1 MRVMAAV
8 RFCGSR
14 IPSLPTIR
22 TAAFAAS
29 SRLALWLC
37 VAVATL
43 FAALADA
50 AGTGLVYQVDGPNG
64 RFYLAGSMHLLHAER
79 AELPTP
85 LERAYRDSASIVME
99 IDTDDDDAARA
110 GTRLLA
116 AAQLAPEASLPAL
129 LGAAR
134 WSAVQVA
141 LAEAGFDAERAS
153 RFEPWGLA
161 LLLTQAGFARQ
172 GYSPAAGVEQQ
183 LTERAR
189 RDGKPIS
196 GLETAEMQIAMLD
209 GLDMN
214 VQRQMLDLTLEELQE
229 LPQMIDELDAAWRA
243 GDLPRLEAL
252 LLEGYRQMPELY
264 TALLVE
270 RNRRWVSQIHAWPP
284 TSPPRLVLVGALH
297 LVGEQGV
304 PALLQ
309 RAGYKTRRLTTDTAT
324 RDHP

>member
-1 MRVMAAV
+1 MWAA
-8 RFCGSR
+8 
-14 IPSLPTIR
+14 
-22 TAAFAAS
+22 AAS
-29 SRLALWLC
+29 SNGA
-37 VAVATL
+37 
-43 FAALADA
+43 
-50 AGTGLVYQVDGPNG
+50 GLVYQVEGPNG

-79 AELPTP
+79 ASLPAP
-85 LERAYRDSASIVME
+85 LERAYRNSASIVME
-99 IDTDDDDAARA
+99 IDTDDGDAQDA
-110 GTRLLA
+110 GARLLE
-116 AAQLAPEASLPAL
+116 AAQLAPDTSLQAL
-129 LGAAR
+129 LGEAR
-134 WSAVQVA
+134 WNTVRTA

-172 GYSPAAGVEQQ
+172 GYTSAAGVEQQ

-196 GLETAEMQIAMLD
+196 GLETAAMQIALLD

-214 VQRQMLDLTLEELQE
+214 VQRQMLDLTLEEVQE
-229 LPQMIDELDAAWRA
+229 MPQMLDELDDAWRA
-243 GDLPRLEAL
+243 GDLQRLEAL

-270 RNRRWVSQIHAWPP
+270 RNRRWVSQIRAWPT

-297 LVGEQGV
+297 LVGEQGL

-309 RAGYKTRRLTTDTAT
+309 RAGYTVERLTGG
-324 RDHP
+324 PKVGE

>member
-1 MRVMAAV
+1 MKR
-8 RFCGSR
+8 
-14 IPSLPTIR
+14 L
-22 TAAFAAS
+22 
-29 SRLALWLC
+29 LALWLGC
-37 VAVATL
+37 FLCAVAAVPMW
-43 FAALADA
+43 AAA
-50 AGTGLVYQVDGPNG
+50 ASSNGAGLVYQVEGPNG

-79 AELPTP
+79 ASLPAP
-85 LERAYRDSASIVME
+85 LERAYRNSASIVME
-99 IDTDDDDAARA
+99 IDTDDGDAQDA
-110 GTRLLA
+110 GARLLE
-116 AAQLAPEASLPAL
+116 AAQLAPDTSLQAL
-129 LGAAR
+129 LGEAR
-134 WSAVQVA
+134 WNTVRTA

-172 GYSPAAGVEQQ
+172 GYTSAAGVEQQ

-196 GLETAEMQIAMLD
+196 GLETAAMQIALLD

-214 VQRQMLDLTLEELQE
+214 VQRQMLDLTLEEVQE
-229 LPQMIDELDAAWRA
+229 MPQMLDELEDAWRA
-243 GDLPRLEAL
+243 GDLQRLEAL

-270 RNRRWVSQIHAWPP
+270 RNRRWVSQIRAWPT

-297 LVGEQGV
+297 LVGEQGL

-309 RAGYKTRRLTTDTAT
+309 RAGYTVQRLTGG
-324 RDHP
+324 PKVGE

>member
-1 MRVMAAV
+1 MKR
-8 RFCGSR
+8 
-14 IPSLPTIR
+14 L
-22 TAAFAAS
+22 
-29 SRLALWLC
+29 LALWLGC
-37 VAVATL
+37 FLCAVAAVPMW
-43 FAALADA
+43 AAA
-50 AGTGLVYQVDGPNG
+50 ASSNGAGLVYQVEGPNG

-79 AELPTP
+79 ASLPAP
-85 LERAYRDSASIVME
+85 LERAYRNSASIVME
-99 IDTDDDDAARA
+99 IDTDDGDAQDA
-110 GTRLLA
+110 GARLLE
-116 AAQLAPEASLPAL
+116 AAQLAPDTSLQAL
-129 LGAAR
+129 LGEAR
-134 WSAVQVA
+134 WNTVRTA

-172 GYSPAAGVEQQ
+172 GYTSAAGVEQQ

-196 GLETAEMQIAMLD
+196 GLETAEMQIALLD

-214 VQRQMLDLTLEELQE
+214 VQRQMLDLTLEEVQE
-229 LPQMIDELDAAWRA
+229 MPQMLDELEDAWRA
-243 GDLPRLEAL
+243 GDLQRLEAL

-270 RNRRWVSQIHAWPP
+270 RNRRWVSQIRAWPT

-297 LVGEQGV
+297 LVGEQGL

-309 RAGYKTRRLTTDTAT
+309 RAGYTVQRLTGG
-324 RDHP
+324 PKVGE

>member
-1 MRVMAAV
+1 MKR
-8 RFCGSR
+8 
-14 IPSLPTIR
+14 L
-22 TAAFAAS
+22 
-29 SRLALWLC
+29 LALWLGC
-37 VAVATL
+37 TLCAVAAVPL
-43 FAALADA
+43 WAAA
-50 AGTGLVYQVDGPNG
+50 ASSNGAGLVYQVEGPNG

-79 AELPTP
+79 ASLPAP
-85 LERAYRDSASIVME
+85 LERAYRNSASIVME
-99 IDTDDDDAARA
+99 IDTDDGDAQDA
-110 GTRLLA
+110 GARLLE
-116 AAQLAPEASLPAL
+116 AAQLAPDTSLQAL
-129 LGAAR
+129 LGEAR
-134 WSAVQVA
+134 WNTVRSA

-172 GYSPAAGVEQQ
+172 GYTSAAGVEQQ

-196 GLETAEMQIAMLD
+196 GLETAAMQISLLD

-214 VQRQMLDLTLEELQE
+214 VQRQMLDLTLEEVQE
-229 LPQMIDELDAAWRA
+229 MPQMLDELDDAWRA
-243 GDLPRLEAL
+243 GDLQRLEAL

-270 RNRRWVSQIHAWPP
+270 RNRRWVSQIRAWPT

-297 LVGEQGV
+297 VVGEQGL

-309 RAGYKTRRLTTDTAT
+309 RAGYTVQRLTGG
-324 RDHP
+324 PKVGE

>member
-1 MRVMAAV
+1 MKR
-8 RFCGSR
+8 
-14 IPSLPTIR
+14 L
-22 TAAFAAS
+22 
-29 SRLALWLC
+29 LALWLGC
-37 VAVATL
+37 FLCAVAAVPMW
-43 FAALADA
+43 AAA
-50 AGTGLVYQVDGPNG
+50 ASSNGAGLVYQVEGPNG

-79 AELPTP
+79 ASLPAP
-85 LERAYRDSASIVME
+85 LERAYRNSASIVME
-99 IDTDDDDAARA
+99 IDTDDGDAQDA
-110 GTRLLA
+110 GARLLE
-116 AAQLAPEASLPAL
+116 AAQLAPDTSLQAL
-129 LGAAR
+129 LGEAR
-134 WSAVQVA
+134 WNTVRTE

-172 GYSPAAGVEQQ
+172 GYTSAAGVEQQ

-196 GLETAEMQIAMLD
+196 GLETAEMQIALLD

-214 VQRQMLDLTLEELQE
+214 VQRQMLDLTLEEVQE
-229 LPQMIDELDAAWRA
+229 MPQMLDELEDAWRA
-243 GDLPRLEAL
+243 GDRQRLEAL

-270 RNRRWVSQIHAWPP
+270 RNRRWVSQIRAWPT

-297 LVGEQGV
+297 LVGEQGL

-309 RAGYKTRRLTTDTAT
+309 RAGYTVERLTGG
-324 RDHP
+324 PKVGE

>member
-1 MRVMAAV
+1 MKR
-8 RFCGSR
+8 
-14 IPSLPTIR
+14 L
-22 TAAFAAS
+22 
-29 SRLALWLC
+29 LALWLGC
-37 VAVATL
+37 FLCAVAAVPMWAT
-43 FAALADA
+43 AASSNGA
-50 AGTGLVYQVDGPNG
+50 GLVYQVEGPNG

-79 AELPTP
+79 ASLPAP
-85 LERAYRDSASIVME
+85 LERAYRNSASIVME
-99 IDTDDDDAARA
+99 IDTDDGDAQDA
-110 GTRLLA
+110 GARLLE
-116 AAQLAPEASLPAL
+116 AAQLAPDTSLQAL
-129 LGAAR
+129 LGEAR
-134 WSAVQVA
+134 WNTVRTA

-172 GYSPAAGVEQQ
+172 GYTSAAGVEQQ

-196 GLETAEMQIAMLD
+196 GLETAAMQIALLD

-214 VQRQMLDLTLEELQE
+214 VQRQMLDLTLEEVQE
-229 LPQMIDELDAAWRA
+229 MPQMLDELEDAWRA
-243 GDLPRLEAL
+243 GDLQRLEAL

-270 RNRRWVSQIHAWPP
+270 RNRRWVSQIRAWPT

-297 LVGEQGV
+297 LVGEQGL

-309 RAGYKTRRLTTDTAT
+309 RAGYTVERLTGG
-324 RDHP
+324 PKVGE

>member
-1 MRVMAAV
+1 MKRLLTLWLGCFLGAVAAV
-8 RFCGSR
+8 
-14 IPSLPTIR
+14 PMWAT
-22 TAAFAAS
+22 AAS
-29 SRLALWLC
+29 SNGA
-37 VAVATL
+37 
-43 FAALADA
+43 
-50 AGTGLVYQVDGPNG
+50 GLVYQVEGPNG

-79 AELPTP
+79 ASLPAP
-85 LERAYRDSASIVME
+85 LERAYRNSASIVME
-99 IDTDDDDAARA
+99 IDTDDGDAQDA
-110 GTRLLA
+110 GARLLE
-116 AAQLAPEASLPAL
+116 AAQLAPDASLQAL
-129 LGAAR
+129 LGEAR
-134 WSAVQVA
+134 WNTVRTA

-172 GYSPAAGVEQQ
+172 GYTSAAGVEQQ

-196 GLETAEMQIAMLD
+196 GLETAAMQIALLD

-214 VQRQMLDLTLEELQE
+214 VQRQMLDLTLEEVQE
-229 LPQMIDELDAAWRA
+229 MPQMLDELEDAWRA
-243 GDLPRLEAL
+243 GDRQRLEAL

-270 RNRRWVSQIHAWPP
+270 RNRRWVSQIRAWPT

-297 LVGEQGV
+297 LVGEQGL

-309 RAGYKTRRLTTDTAT
+309 RAGYTVQRLTGG
-324 RDHP
+324 PKVGE

>member
-1 MRVMAAV
+1 MKRLLTLWLGCFLGAVAAV
-8 RFCGSR
+8 
-14 IPSLPTIR
+14 PMWAT
-22 TAAFAAS
+22 AAS
-29 SRLALWLC
+29 SNGA
-37 VAVATL
+37 
-43 FAALADA
+43 
-50 AGTGLVYQVDGPNG
+50 GLVYQVEGPNG

-79 AELPTP
+79 AVLPAP
-85 LERAYRDSASIVME
+85 LERAYRKSASIVME
-99 IDTDDDDAARA
+99 IDTDDSDAQDA
-110 GTRLLA
+110 GARLLE
-116 AAQLAPEASLPAL
+116 AAQLAPDTSLQAL
-129 LGAAR
+129 LGEAR
-134 WSAVQVA
+134 WNTVRTA

-172 GYSPAAGVEQQ
+172 GYTSAAGVEQQ

-196 GLETAEMQIAMLD
+196 GLETAAMQIALLD

-214 VQRQMLDLTLEELQE
+214 VQRQMLDLTLEEVQE
-229 LPQMIDELDAAWRA
+229 MPQMLDELEDAWRA
-243 GDLPRLEAL
+243 GDRQRLEAL

-270 RNRRWVSQIHAWPP
+270 RNRRWVSQIRAWPT

-297 LVGEQGV
+297 LVGEQGL

-309 RAGYKTRRLTTDTAT
+309 RAGYTVERLTGG
-324 RDHP
+324 PKVGE

>member
-1 MRVMAAV
+1 MKR
-8 RFCGSR
+8 
-14 IPSLPTIR
+14 L
-22 TAAFAAS
+22 
-29 SRLALWLC
+29 LALWLGC
-37 VAVATL
+37 FLCAVAAVPMW
-43 FAALADA
+43 AAA
-50 AGTGLVYQVDGPNG
+50 ASSNGAGLVYQVEGPNG

-79 AELPTP
+79 ASLPAP
-85 LERAYRDSASIVME
+85 LERAYRNSASIVME
-99 IDTDDDDAARA
+99 IDTDDGDAQDA
-110 GTRLLA
+110 GARLLE
-116 AAQLAPEASLPAL
+116 AAQLAPDTSLQAL
-129 LGAAR
+129 LGEAR
-134 WSAVQVA
+134 WNTVRTA

-172 GYSPAAGVEQQ
+172 GYTSAAGVEQQ

-196 GLETAEMQIAMLD
+196 GLETAAMQIALLD

-214 VQRQMLDLTLEELQE
+214 VQRQMLDLTLEEVQE
-229 LPQMIDELDAAWRA
+229 MPQMLDELEDAWRA
-243 GDLPRLEAL
+243 GDLQRLEAL

-270 RNRRWVSQIHAWPP
+270 RNRRWVSQIRAWPT

-297 LVGEQGV
+297 VVGEQGL

-309 RAGYKTRRLTTDTAT
+309 RAGYTVQRLTGG
-324 RDHP
+324 PKVGE

>member
-1 MRVMAAV
+1 VGRVKRLLTLWLGCFLCAVAAV
-8 RFCGSR
+8 
-14 IPSLPTIR
+14 PMWAT
-22 TAAFAAS
+22 AAS
-29 SRLALWLC
+29 SNGA
-37 VAVATL
+37 
-43 FAALADA
+43 
-50 AGTGLVYQVDGPNG
+50 GLVYQVEGPNG

-79 AELPTP
+79 ASLPAP
-85 LERAYRDSASIVME
+85 LERAYRNSASIVME
-99 IDTDDDDAARA
+99 IDTDDGDAQDA
-110 GTRLLA
+110 GARLLE
-116 AAQLAPEASLPAL
+116 AAQLAPDTSLQAL
-129 LGAAR
+129 LGEAR
-134 WSAVQVA
+134 WNTVRTA

-172 GYSPAAGVEQQ
+172 GYTSAAGVEQQ

-196 GLETAEMQIAMLD
+196 GLETAAMQIALLD

-214 VQRQMLDLTLEELQE
+214 VQRQMLDLTLEEVQE
-229 LPQMIDELDAAWRA
+229 MPQMLDELEDAWRA
-243 GDLPRLEAL
+243 GDLQRLEAL

-270 RNRRWVSQIHAWPP
+270 RNRRWVSQIRAWPT

-297 LVGEQGV
+297 LVGEQGL

-309 RAGYKTRRLTTDTAT
+309 RAGYTVERLTGG
-324 RDHP
+324 PKVGE

>member
-1 MRVMAAV
+1 MKR
-8 RFCGSR
+8 
-14 IPSLPTIR
+14 L
-22 TAAFAAS
+22 
-29 SRLALWLC
+29 LALWLGC
-37 VAVATL
+37 FLCAVAAVPMW
-43 FAALADA
+43 AAA
-50 AGTGLVYQVDGPNG
+50 ASSNGAGLVYQVEGPNG

-79 AELPTP
+79 ASLPAP
-85 LERAYRDSASIVME
+85 LERAYRNSASIVME
-99 IDTDDDDAARA
+99 IDTDDGDAQDA
-110 GTRLLA
+110 GARLLE
-116 AAQLAPEASLPAL
+116 AAQLAPDASLQAL
-129 LGAAR
+129 LGEAR
-134 WSAVQVA
+134 WNTVRTA

-172 GYSPAAGVEQQ
+172 GYTSAAGVEQQ

-196 GLETAEMQIAMLD
+196 GLETAEMQIALLD

-214 VQRQMLDLTLEELQE
+214 VQRQMLDLTLEEVQE
-229 LPQMIDELDAAWRA
+229 MPQMLDELEDAWRA
-243 GDLPRLEAL
+243 GDLQRLEAL

-270 RNRRWVSQIHAWPP
+270 RNRRWVSQIRAWPT

-297 LVGEQGV
+297 LVGEQGL

-309 RAGYKTRRLTTDTAT
+309 RAGYTVQRLTGG
-324 RDHP
+324 PKVGE

>member
-1 MRVMAAV
+1 MKR
-8 RFCGSR
+8 
-14 IPSLPTIR
+14 L
-22 TAAFAAS
+22 
-29 SRLALWLC
+29 LALWLGC
-37 VAVATL
+37 FLCAVAAVPMW
-43 FAALADA
+43 AAA
-50 AGTGLVYQVDGPNG
+50 ASSNGAGLVYQVEGPNG

-79 AELPTP
+79 ASLPAP
-85 LERAYRDSASIVME
+85 LERAYRNSASIVME
-99 IDTDDDDAARA
+99 IDTDDGDAQDA
-110 GTRLLA
+110 GARLLE
-116 AAQLAPEASLPAL
+116 AAQLAPDASLQAL
-129 LGAAR
+129 LGEAR
-134 WSAVQVA
+134 WNTVRTA

-172 GYSPAAGVEQQ
+172 GYTSAAGVEQQ

-196 GLETAEMQIAMLD
+196 GLETAAMQIALLD

-214 VQRQMLDLTLEELQE
+214 VQRQMLDLTLEEVQE
-229 LPQMIDELDAAWRA
+229 MPQMLDELDDAWRA
-243 GDLPRLEAL
+243 GDLQRLEAL

-270 RNRRWVSQIHAWPP
+270 RNWRWVSQIRAWPT

-297 LVGEQGV
+297 LVGEQGL

-309 RAGYKTRRLTTDTAT
+309 RAGYTVQRLTGG
-324 RDHP
+324 PKVGE

>member
-1 MRVMAAV
+1 MKRLLTLWLGCFLGAVAAV
-8 RFCGSR
+8 
-14 IPSLPTIR
+14 PMWAT
-22 TAAFAAS
+22 AAS
-29 SRLALWLC
+29 SNGA
-37 VAVATL
+37 
-43 FAALADA
+43 
-50 AGTGLVYQVDGPNG
+50 GLVYQVEGPNG

-79 AELPTP
+79 ASLPAP
-85 LERAYRDSASIVME
+85 LERAYRNSASIVME
-99 IDTDDDDAARA
+99 IDTDDGDAQDA
-110 GTRLLA
+110 GARLLE
-116 AAQLAPEASLPAL
+116 AAQLAPDTSLQAL
-129 LGAAR
+129 LGEAR
-134 WSAVQVA
+134 WNTVRTA

-172 GYSPAAGVEQQ
+172 GYTSAAGVEQQ

-196 GLETAEMQIAMLD
+196 GLETAAMQIALLD

-214 VQRQMLDLTLEELQE
+214 VQRQMLDLTLEEVQE
-229 LPQMIDELDAAWRA
+229 MPQMLDELDDAWRA
-243 GDLPRLEAL
+243 GDLQRLEAL

-270 RNRRWVSQIHAWPP
+270 RNRRWVSQIRAWPT

-297 LVGEQGV
+297 VVGEQGL

-309 RAGYKTRRLTTDTAT
+309 RAGYTVQRLTGG
-324 RDHP
+324 PKVGE

>member
-1 MRVMAAV
+1 MKR
-8 RFCGSR
+8 
-14 IPSLPTIR
+14 L
-22 TAAFAAS
+22 
-29 SRLALWLC
+29 LALWLGC
-37 VAVATL
+37 FLCAVAAVPMW
-43 FAALADA
+43 AAA
-50 AGTGLVYQVDGPNG
+50 ASSNGAGLVYQVEGPNG

-79 AELPTP
+79 ASLPAP
-85 LERAYRDSASIVME
+85 LERAYRNSASIVME
-99 IDTDDDDAARA
+99 IDTDDGDAQDA
-110 GTRLLA
+110 GARLLE
-116 AAQLAPEASLPAL
+116 AAQLAPDASLQAL
-129 LGAAR
+129 LGEAR
-134 WSAVQVA
+134 WNTVRTA

-172 GYSPAAGVEQQ
+172 GYTSAAGVEQQ

-196 GLETAEMQIAMLD
+196 GLETAEMQIALLD

-214 VQRQMLDLTLEELQE
+214 VQRQMLDLTLEEVQE
-229 LPQMIDELDAAWRA
+229 MPQMLDELEDAWRA
-243 GDLPRLEAL
+243 GDLQRLEAL

-270 RNRRWVSQIHAWPP
+270 RNRRWVSQIRAWPT

-297 LVGEQGV
+297 LVGEQGL

-309 RAGYKTRRLTTDTAT
+309 RAGYTVERLTGG
-324 RDHP
+324 PKVGE

>member
-1 MRVMAAV
+1 MKR
-8 RFCGSR
+8 
-14 IPSLPTIR
+14 L
-22 TAAFAAS
+22 
-29 SRLALWLC
+29 LALWLGC
-37 VAVATL
+37 TLCAVAAVPL
-43 FAALADA
+43 WAAA
-50 AGTGLVYQVDGPNG
+50 ASSNGAGLVYQVEGPNG

-79 AELPTP
+79 ASLPAP
-85 LERAYRDSASIVME
+85 LERAYRNSASIVME
-99 IDTDDDDAARA
+99 IDTDDGDAQDA
-110 GTRLLA
+110 GARLLE
-116 AAQLAPEASLPAL
+116 AAQLAPDTSLQAL
-129 LGAAR
+129 LGEAR
-134 WSAVQVA
+134 WNTVRTA

-172 GYSPAAGVEQQ
+172 GYTSAAGVEQQ

-196 GLETAEMQIAMLD
+196 GLETAEMQIALLD

-214 VQRQMLDLTLEELQE
+214 VQRQMLDLTLEEVQE
-229 LPQMIDELDAAWRA
+229 MPQMLDELEDAWRA
-243 GDLPRLEAL
+243 GDRQRLEAL

-270 RNRRWVSQIHAWPP
+270 RNRRWVSQIRAWPT

-297 LVGEQGV
+297 LVGEQGL

-309 RAGYKTRRLTTDTAT
+309 RAGYTVQRLTGG
-324 RDHP
+324 PKVGE

>member
-1 MRVMAAV
+1 MKR
-8 RFCGSR
+8 
-14 IPSLPTIR
+14 L
-22 TAAFAAS
+22 
-29 SRLALWLC
+29 LALWLGC
-37 VAVATL
+37 FLCAVAAVPMW
-43 FAALADA
+43 AAA
-50 AGTGLVYQVDGPNG
+50 ASSNGAGLVYQVEGPNG

-79 AELPTP
+79 ASLPAP
-85 LERAYRDSASIVME
+85 LERAYRNSASIVME
-99 IDTDDDDAARA
+99 IDTDDGDAQDA
-110 GTRLLA
+110 GARLLE
-116 AAQLAPEASLPAL
+116 AAQLAPDTSLQAL
-129 LGAAR
+129 LGEAR
-134 WSAVQVA
+134 WNTVRTA

-172 GYSPAAGVEQQ
+172 GYTSAAGVEQQ

-196 GLETAEMQIAMLD
+196 GLETAAMQIALLD

-214 VQRQMLDLTLEELQE
+214 VQRQMLDLTLEEVQE
-229 LPQMIDELDAAWRA
+229 MPQMLDELDDAWRA
-243 GDLPRLEAL
+243 GDLQRLEAL

-270 RNRRWVSQIHAWPP
+270 RNRRWVSQIRAWPT

-297 LVGEQGV
+297 VVGEQGL

-309 RAGYKTRRLTTDTAT
+309 RAGYTVQRLTGG
-324 RDHP
+324 PKVGE

>member
-1 MRVMAAV
+1 MKR
-8 RFCGSR
+8 
-14 IPSLPTIR
+14 L
-22 TAAFAAS
+22 
-29 SRLALWLC
+29 LALWLGC
-37 VAVATL
+37 FLCAVAAVPMW
-43 FAALADA
+43 AAA
-50 AGTGLVYQVDGPNG
+50 ASSNGAGLVYQVEGPNG

-79 AELPTP
+79 ASLPAP
-85 LERAYRDSASIVME
+85 LERAYRNSASIVME
-99 IDTDDDDAARA
+99 IDTDDGDAQDA
-110 GTRLLA
+110 GARLLE
-116 AAQLAPEASLPAL
+116 AAQLAPDTSLHAL
-129 LGAAR
+129 LGEAR
-134 WSAVQVA
+134 WNTVRTA

-172 GYSPAAGVEQQ
+172 GYTSAAGVEQQ

-196 GLETAEMQIAMLD
+196 GLETAAMQIALLD

-214 VQRQMLDLTLEELQE
+214 VQRQMLDLTLEEVQE
-229 LPQMIDELDAAWRA
+229 MPQMLDELDDAWRA
-243 GDLPRLEAL
+243 GDLQRLEAL

-270 RNRRWVSQIHAWPP
+270 RNRRWVSQIRAWPT

-297 LVGEQGV
+297 LVGEQGL

-309 RAGYKTRRLTTDTAT
+309 RAGYTVERLTGG
-324 RDHP
+324 PKVGE

>member
-1 MRVMAAV
+1 MKRLLTLWLGCFLGAVAAV
-8 RFCGSR
+8 
-14 IPSLPTIR
+14 PLW
-22 TAAFAAS
+22 AAAAS
-29 SRLALWLC
+29 SNGA
-37 VAVATL
+37 
-43 FAALADA
+43 
-50 AGTGLVYQVDGPNG
+50 GLVYQVEGPNG

-79 AELPTP
+79 ASLPAP
-85 LERAYRDSASIVME
+85 LERAYRNSASIVME
-99 IDTDDDDAARA
+99 IDTDDGDAQDA
-110 GTRLLA
+110 GARLLE
-116 AAQLAPEASLPAL
+116 AAQLAPDTSLQAL
-129 LGAAR
+129 LGEAR
-134 WSAVQVA
+134 WNTVRSA

-172 GYSPAAGVEQQ
+172 GYTSAAGVEQQ

-196 GLETAEMQIAMLD
+196 GLETAAMQIALLD

-214 VQRQMLDLTLEELQE
+214 VQRQMLDLTLEEVQE
-229 LPQMIDELDAAWRA
+229 MPQMLDELDDAWRA
-243 GDLPRLEAL
+243 GDLQRLEAL

-270 RNRRWVSQIHAWPP
+270 RNRRWVSQIRAWPT

-297 LVGEQGV
+297 VVGEQGL

-309 RAGYKTRRLTTDTAT
+309 RAGYTVQRLTGG
-324 RDHP
+324 PKVGE

>member
-1 MRVMAAV
+1 MKRLLTLWLGCFLGAVAAV
-8 RFCGSR
+8 
-14 IPSLPTIR
+14 PLW
-22 TAAFAAS
+22 AAAAS
-29 SRLALWLC
+29 SNGA
-37 VAVATL
+37 
-43 FAALADA
+43 
-50 AGTGLVYQVDGPNG
+50 GLVYQVEGPNG

-79 AELPTP
+79 ASLPAP
-85 LERAYRDSASIVME
+85 LERAYRNSASIVME
-99 IDTDDDDAARA
+99 IDTDDGDAQDA
-110 GTRLLA
+110 GARLLE
-116 AAQLAPEASLPAL
+116 AAQLAPDTSLQAL
-129 LGAAR
+129 LGEAR
-134 WSAVQVA
+134 WNTVRSA

-172 GYSPAAGVEQQ
+172 GYTSAAGVEQQ

-196 GLETAEMQIAMLD
+196 GLETAAMQIALLD

-214 VQRQMLDLTLEELQE
+214 VQRQMLDLTLEEVQE
-229 LPQMIDELDAAWRA
+229 MPQMLDELEDAWRA
-243 GDLPRLEAL
+243 GDRQRLEAL

-270 RNRRWVSQIHAWPP
+270 RNRRWVSQIRAWPT

-297 LVGEQGV
+297 VVGEQGL

-309 RAGYKTRRLTTDTAT
+309 RAGYTVQRLTGG
-324 RDHP
+324 PKVGE